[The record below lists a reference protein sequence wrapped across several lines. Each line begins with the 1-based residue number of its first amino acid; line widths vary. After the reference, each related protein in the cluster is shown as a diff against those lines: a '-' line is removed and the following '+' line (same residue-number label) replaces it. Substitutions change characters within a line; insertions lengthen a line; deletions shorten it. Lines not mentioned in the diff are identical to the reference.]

1 VLPSLNAKNL
11 YKIKVIIGGNARTI
25 VCDSGPDTYPSPSS
39 RKISLK
45 KTKPRKVSGKKI
57 KFIPINLIA

>member
-1 VLPSLNAKNL
+1 LTTSNAKNL

-25 VCDSGPDTYPSPSS
+25 VCDKGSDIYPSPISK
-39 RKISLK
+39 KISLK